1 MRERDTMRDHK
12 SRPKRTPAEGVSAG
26 SQHLEEQAY
35 RSLREALIRGDF
47 APGETLSLRR
57 IAAAFGISAMPVR
70 TCLRRLAAEQCLDI
84 GPGGTA
90 VVPRL
95 RRADFAE
102 IIALRSVLEPMAA
115 GLAARTIGADELA
128 AAAGILRT
136 GSERRRQ
143 GDEGG
148 YQLANYHF
156 HFAIYRTAR
165 SPLLLSMIETLW
177 VRRSPIMRDAQP
189 HLHARGADLHD
200 ELMLALA
207 QRDADRAAAVLQE
220 DIERAGA
227 FLIERLRFEDDTER
241 AAGIATLKQL
251 PSRRRKAGIGRVA

>member
-26 SQHLEEQAY
+26 SQHLKEQAY

-47 APGETLSLRR
+47 APGERSLRR

-102 IIALRSVLEPMAA
+102 IIALRSVLKPMAA
-115 GLAARTIGADELA
+115 GLAA
-128 AAAGILRT
+128 
-136 GSERRRQ
+136 
-143 GDEGG
+143 
-148 YQLANYHF
+148 
-156 HFAIYRTAR
+156 TA
-165 SPLLLSMIETLW
+165 SAPTN
-177 VRRSPIMRDAQP
+177 
-189 HLHARGADLHD
+189 
-200 ELMLALA
+200 
-207 QRDADRAAAVLQE
+207 
-220 DIERAGA
+220 
-227 FLIERLRFEDDTER
+227 
-241 AAGIATLKQL
+241 
-251 PSRRRKAGIGRVA
+251 SRRRPVFCAPAANGAGRATRAAISSRTIISSSRSIGRRDHRCCCR